1 MGAAKGIAACLVAL
15 LVSAPGLGRG
25 EQAGGNDPVGQ
36 VSLKVTGVGKAPE
49 SKRGTAQGR
58 LMAERAAEMV
68 AKRNL
73 GLAIGKV
80 SAEGTEKDKD
90 IFVSAF
96 IRGAHVTDKKVLPDG
111 TVEVTVE
118 LPLSEVARNFAQMQR
133 LWVRAEE
140 SRQKLEGV
148 FKKSED
154 DLSVMKGKLKTF
166 QEAMEK
172 MEAELRSIE
181 GRMPAEG
188 PGP

>member
-1 MGAAKGIAACLVAL
+1 MGAAKGMLACVVAL
-15 LVSAPGLGRG
+15 LVSATGVGRG
-25 EQAGGNDPVGQ
+25 EQAGGNDPTGQ
-36 VSLKVTGVGKAPE
+36 ASLKVTGIGKAPD
-49 SKRGTAQGR
+49 SKRGTPQGR

-80 SAEGTEKDKD
+80 SVEGTEKDKE

-96 IRGAHVTDKKVLPDG
+96 VRGARVTDKKVLPDG

-140 SRQKLEGV
+140 NRQKMEGV
-148 FKKSED
+148 YKKTED
-154 DLSVMKGKLKTF
+154 DLRTMKGKLDTF
-166 QEAMEK
+166 KEAMDK
-172 MEAELRSIE
+172 MDAELKSIE
-181 GRMPAEG
+181 GPRP
-188 PGP
+188 